1 MESFFLTK
9 TSAIAKIDCIELYHP
24 DFGYLRYQAY
34 DDEGITVQHESGPSH
49 LYEYESFEITRG
61 NVTSDLD
68 QGFSITFAD
77 YKDDLKNKVNAAD
90 HMTPIVF
97 SWRLYRSDDLD
108 SPMFVQRDLYVIR
121 VNSDGTGMVTFEASA
136 EQLNNVKTGDVY
148 TIAKFPTLAGVINA

>member
-24 DFGYLRYQAY
+24 DFGYLRYQSY
-34 DDEGITVQHESGPSH
+34 DDEGITVKHEDGAPQP
-49 LYEYESFEITRG
+49 YDFESFEITRG
-61 NVTSDLD
+61 NITSDLD

-90 HMTPIVF
+90 HMAPIVF
-97 SWRLYRSDDLD
+97 SWRLYRSDDLN

-121 VNSDGTGMVTFEASA
+121 INSDSTGMVTFEATA
-136 EQLNNVKTGDVY
+136 EQLNNVRTGLVY
-148 TIAKFPTLAGVINA
+148 TFEDYPLTKGAI

>member
-1 MESFFLTK
+1 MESFFLTR

-24 DFGYLRYQAY
+24 DFGYLRYQSY
-34 DDEGITVQHESGPSH
+34 DDDGITVKHEDELEH
-49 LYEYESFEITRG
+49 AYDFESFEITRG

-108 SPMFVQRDLYVIR
+108 NPMFVQRDLYVIR

-136 EQLNNVKTGDVY
+136 EQLNNVKTGDSY
-148 TIAKFPTLAGVINA
+148 TLAKFSTLKGAV

>member
-34 DDEGITVQHESGPSH
+34 DDEGITVKHESGP
-49 LYEYESFEITRG
+49 LRPYGYESFEITRG

-77 YKDDLKNKVNAAD
+77 YKDDLKSKVNAAN

-97 SWRLYRSDDLD
+97 SWRLYRSDDLN

-136 EQLNNVKTGDVY
+136 EQLNNVKTGDSY
-148 TIAKFPTLAGVINA
+148 TLAKFSTLKGAV

>member
-24 DFGYLRYQAY
+24 NFGYLRYQAY
-34 DDEGITVQHESGPSH
+34 DDEGIKVKHEGG
-49 LYEYESFEITRG
+49 LQRAYDFESFEITRG

-77 YKDDLKNKVNAAD
+77 YKDDLKNKVNAAN

-97 SWRLYRSDDLD
+97 SWRLYRSDDLN
-108 SPMFVQRDLYVIR
+108 SPMFVQRDLFIIR

-136 EQLNNVKTGDVY
+136 EQLNNVKTGDSY
-148 TIAKFPTLAGVINA
+148 TLAKFSTLKGAV

>member
-34 DDEGITVQHESGPSH
+34 DDEGITIK
-49 LYEYESFEITRG
+49 YEDELEYSYDFESFEITRG
-61 NVTSDLD
+61 NITSDLD

-77 YKDDLKNKVNAAD
+77 YKDDLKSKVNAAN
-90 HMTPIVF
+90 HMTPIIF

-136 EQLNNVKTGDVY
+136 EQLNNVKTGDAY
-148 TIAKFPTLAGVINA
+148 TINTYPMLRSTI

>member
-34 DDEGITVQHESGPSH
+34 DDEGIAVKHEDEMEH
-49 LYEYESFEITRG
+49 TYDFESFDITRG

-77 YKDDLKNKVNAAD
+77 YKDDLKNKVNIAD

-97 SWRLYRSDDLD
+97 SWRLYRSDDLNR
-108 SPMFVQRDLYVIR
+108 PMFVQRDLYVIR
-121 VNSDGTGMVTFEASA
+121 VNSDGSGMVTFEASA
-136 EQLNNVKTGDVY
+136 EQLNNVKTGDAY
-148 TIAKFPTLAGVINA
+148 TINTYPMLRSTI

>member
-9 TSAIAKIDCIELYHP
+9 TSTIAKIDCIELYHP

-34 DDEGITVQHESGPSH
+34 DDEGITVQHEDGAPQP
-49 LYEYESFEITRG
+49 YDFESFEITRG

-97 SWRLYRSDDLD
+97 SWRLYRSDDLNN
-108 SPMFVQRDLYVIR
+108 PMFVQRDLYVIR

-148 TIAKFPTLAGVINA
+148 TINTYPMLRSTI

>member
-24 DFGYLRYQAY
+24 DFGCLRYQSY
-34 DDEGITVQHESGPSH
+34 DDDGINVKHENGLEH
-49 LYEYESFEITRG
+49 DYDFESFEITRG
-61 NVTSDLD
+61 NITSDLD

-77 YKDDLKNKVNAAD
+77 YKDDLKNRVNAAD

-97 SWRLYRSDDLD
+97 SWRLYRSDDLN

-148 TIAKFPTLAGVINA
+148 TINTYPMLRSTI

>member
-24 DFGYLRYQAY
+24 DFGYLRYQSY
-34 DDEGITVQHESGPSH
+34 DDEGITVKHEDGAPQP
-49 LYEYESFEITRG
+49 YDFESFEITRG
-61 NVTSDLD
+61 NITSDLD

-90 HMTPIVF
+90 HMAPIVF

-121 VNSDGTGMVTFEASA
+121 INSDSTGMVTFEASA
-136 EQLNNVKTGDVY
+136 EQLNNVRTGLVY
-148 TIAKFPTLAGVINA
+148 TFEDYPLTKGAI

>member
-34 DDEGITVQHESGPSH
+34 DDDGIAVKHEDGAPQH
-49 LYEYESFEITRG
+49 YDFESFEITRG
-61 NVTSDLD
+61 NITSDLD

-77 YKDDLKNKVNAAD
+77 YKDDLKSKVNAAD

-108 SPMFVQRDLYVIR
+108 IPMFVQRDLYVIR

-148 TIAKFPTLAGVINA
+148 TINTYPMLRSTI

>member
-9 TSAIAKIDCIELYHP
+9 TSSIAKIDCIELYHP
-24 DFGYLRYQAY
+24 GFGYLRYQAY
-34 DDEGITVQHESGPSH
+34 DDEGITVKHEDGAQQP
-49 LYEYESFEITRG
+49 YGFESFEITRG

-77 YKDDLKNKVNAAD
+77 YKDDLKNKVNSAN

-97 SWRLYRSDDLD
+97 SWRLYRSDDLN

-121 VNSDGTGMVTFEASA
+121 VNSDGSGMVTFEASA
-136 EQLNNVKTGDVY
+136 EQLNNVKTGDSY
-148 TIAKFPTLAGVINA
+148 TLAKFSTLKGAV

>member
-34 DDEGITVQHESGPSH
+34 DDEGITVQHEDDAPH

-90 HMTPIVF
+90 HMIPIVF

-121 VNSDGTGMVTFEASA
+121 VNSDGTGMVTFEAGA
-136 EQLNNVKTGDVY
+136 EQLNNVKTGDTY
-148 TIAKFPTLAGVINA
+148 TLNKYPLLKGTI

>member
-34 DDEGITVQHESGPSH
+34 DDDGINVKHEDGAPRH
-49 LYEYESFEITRG
+49 YDFESFEIARG
-61 NVTSDLD
+61 NITSDLD

-77 YKDDLKNKVNAAD
+77 YKDDLKNKVNTAD

-97 SWRLYRSDDLD
+97 SWRLYRSDDLNI
-108 SPMFVQRDLYVIR
+108 PMFVQRDLYVIR

-148 TIAKFPTLAGVINA
+148 TINTYPMLRSTI

>member
-34 DDEGITVQHESGPSH
+34 DDEGITINHEIDQPH

-77 YKDDLKNKVNAAD
+77 YKDDLKNKVNAAS
-90 HMTPIVF
+90 HMTPIIF
-97 SWRLYRSDDLD
+97 SWRLYRSDGLD
-108 SPMFVQRDLYVIR
+108 GPMFVQRDLYVIR

-136 EQLNNVKTGDVY
+136 EQLNNVKTGDSY
-148 TIAKFPTLAGVINA
+148 TLAKFSTLKGAV

>member
-9 TSAIAKIDCIELYHP
+9 TSAIAKIDCIELHHP

-34 DDEGITVQHESGPSH
+34 DDDGITVKHEDTVDH
-49 LYEYESFEITRG
+49 AYDFESFEITRG

-77 YKDDLKNKVNAAD
+77 YKDDLKSKVNAAD

-97 SWRLYRSDDLD
+97 SWRLYRSDDLGG
-108 SPMFVQRDLYVIR
+108 PMFVQRDLYVIR

-136 EQLNNVKTGDVY
+136 EQLNNVKTGDSY
-148 TIAKFPTLAGVINA
+148 TLAKFSTLKGAV

>member
-34 DDEGITVQHESGPSH
+34 NDDGINVKHEDG
-49 LYEYESFEITRG
+49 LEYAYDFESFEITRG

-77 YKDDLKNKVNAAD
+77 YKDELKNKVNAAD

-97 SWRLYRSDDLD
+97 SWRLYRSDDLEG
-108 SPMFVQRDLYVIR
+108 PMFVQRDLYVIR
-121 VNSDGTGMVTFEASA
+121 INSDSTGMVTFEASA
-136 EQLNNVKTGDVY
+136 EQLNSVKTGDSY
-148 TIAKFPTLAGVINA
+148 TLAKFSTLKGAV

>member
-24 DFGYLRYQAY
+24 D
-34 DDEGITVQHESGPSH
+34 
-49 LYEYESFEITRG
+49 ITRG

-136 EQLNNVKTGDVY
+136 EQLNNVKTGDSY
-148 TIAKFPTLAGVINA
+148 TLAKFSTLKGAV

>member
-34 DDEGITVQHESGPSH
+34 DDDGIAVKHEDGAPQH
-49 LYEYESFEITRG
+49 YDFESFEITRG

-77 YKDDLKNKVNAAD
+77 YKDDLKSKVNAAD

-97 SWRLYRSDDLD
+97 SWRLYRFDDLD
-108 SPMFVQRDLYVIR
+108 IPMFVQRDLYVIR

-148 TIAKFPTLAGVINA
+148 TINTYPMLRSTI

>member
-34 DDEGITVQHESGPSH
+34 DDEGITVNHEIDAPY

-90 HMTPIVF
+90 HMTPIIF

-108 SPMFVQRDLYVIR
+108 SPMFIQRDLYVIR

-136 EQLNNVKTGDVY
+136 EQLNNVKTGNSY
-148 TIAKFPTLAGVINA
+148 TLAKFSTLKGAV

>member
-1 MESFFLTK
+1 MESFFLTQ

-24 DFGYLRYQAY
+24 DFGYLRYQSY
-34 DDEGITVQHESGPSH
+34 DDEGITVKHEGGP
-49 LYEYESFEITRG
+49 LLRPYGYESFEITRG

-77 YKDDLKNKVNAAD
+77 YKDDLKNKVNAAN

-97 SWRLYRSDDLD
+97 SWRLYRSDDLN

-136 EQLNNVKTGDVY
+136 EQLNNVKTGDSY
-148 TIAKFPTLAGVINA
+148 TLAKFSTLKGAV

>member
-9 TSAIAKIDCIELYHP
+9 TYAIAKIDCIELYHP
-24 DFGYLRYQAY
+24 DFGYLCYQAY
-34 DDEGITVQHESGPSH
+34 DDDGITVKHEDGAPQH
-49 LYEYESFEITRG
+49 YDFESFEITRG

-90 HMTPIVF
+90 HMIPIVF
-97 SWRLYRSDDLD
+97 SWRLYRSDDLN

-136 EQLNNVKTGDVY
+136 EQLNNVKTGDAY
-148 TIAKFPTLAGVINA
+148 TINTYPMLRSTI

>member
-34 DDEGITVQHESGPSH
+34 DDEGITVQHEDALEYAYG
-49 LYEYESFEITRG
+49 YESFEITRG
-61 NVTSDLD
+61 NITSDLD

-77 YKDDLKNKVNAAD
+77 YKDDLKNKVNAAN

-136 EQLNNVKTGDVY
+136 EQLNNVKTGDSY
-148 TIAKFPTLAGVINA
+148 TLAKFSTLKGAV

>member
-34 DDEGITVQHESGPSH
+34 DDDGITVQHEIGPPH
-49 LYEYESFEITRG
+49 LYGYESFEITRG

-77 YKDDLKNKVNAAD
+77 
-90 HMTPIVF
+90 
-97 SWRLYRSDDLD
+97 
-108 SPMFVQRDLYVIR
+108 
-121 VNSDGTGMVTFEASA
+121 
-136 EQLNNVKTGDVY
+136 
-148 TIAKFPTLAGVINA
+148 

>member
-24 DFGYLRYQAY
+24 DFGYLRYQSY
-34 DDEGITVQHESGPSH
+34 DDDGINVKHEDDAPQN
-49 LYEYESFEITRG
+49 YDFESFEITRG
-61 NVTSDLD
+61 NITSDLD

-77 YKDDLKNKVNAAD
+77 YRDDLKNKVNAAN

-97 SWRLYRSDDLD
+97 SWRLYRSDDLN

-136 EQLNNVKTGDVY
+136 EQLNNVKTGDAY
-148 TIAKFPTLAGVINA
+148 TINTYPMLRSTI

>member
-34 DDEGITVQHESGPSH
+34 DDEGITVKHEDGLEH
-49 LYEYESFEITRG
+49 AYDFESFEITRG

-77 YKDDLKNKVNAAD
+77 YKDDFKNKV
-90 HMTPIVF
+90 
-97 SWRLYRSDDLD
+97 
-108 SPMFVQRDLYVIR
+108 
-121 VNSDGTGMVTFEASA
+121 MVTPFKGITNIHSWS
-136 EQLNNVKTGDVY
+136 LSYCVKT
-148 TIAKFPTLAGVINA
+148 L

>member
-9 TSAIAKIDCIELYHP
+9 TFAIAKIDCIELYHP
-24 DFGYLRYQAY
+24 DCGYLRYQSY
-34 DDEGITVQHESGPSH
+34 DDDGINVKHEDDAPQN
-49 LYEYESFEITRG
+49 YDFESFEITRG
-61 NVTSDLD
+61 NITSDLD

-77 YKDDLKNKVNAAD
+77 YKDDFKNKVNSAN

-97 SWRLYRSDDLD
+97 SWRLYRSDDLN

-136 EQLNNVKTGDVY
+136 EQLNNVKTGDAY
-148 TIAKFPTLAGVINA
+148 TINTYPMLRSTI

>member
-1 MESFFLTK
+1 MESFFLTR

-34 DDEGITVQHESGPSH
+34 DDDGITVQHEDGAPH

-77 YKDDLKNKVNAAD
+77 YKDDLKNKVNTAD

-97 SWRLYRSDDLD
+97 SWRVYRSADLNG
-108 SPMFVQRDLYVIR
+108 PMFVQRDLYVIR

-136 EQLNNVKTGDVY
+136 EQLNNVKTGDSY
-148 TIAKFPTLAGVINA
+148 TLAKFSTLKGAV